1 MSRVLTVR
9 IDNELYKQL
18 KSLSMPPTRQLV
30 TNALIEYLSRLESKT
45 ESKVYAP
52 YTGVNRKENEDGYTN
67 TKRKV
72 DQILS
77 HLEAFN
83 GKS

>member
-9 IDNELYKQL
+9 LDDNLYKRL
-18 KSLSMPPTRQLV
+18 KSQSMPTRELV
-30 TNALIEYLSRLESKT
+30 TIVLTEYLSRLESKT
-45 ESKVYAP
+45 ESKVYTP

-72 DQILS
+72 NQILS

-83 GKS
+83 EKS

>member
-1 MSRVLTVR
+1 MPTRELVTIVLT
-9 IDNELYKQL
+9 
-18 KSLSMPPTRQLV
+18 
-30 TNALIEYLSRLESKT
+30 EYLSRLESKT

-67 TKRKV
+67 TKRKI

-77 HLEAFN
+77 HLEVFN
-83 GKS
+83 EKS

>member
-9 IDNELYKQL
+9 LDDNLYKRI
-18 KSLSMPPTRQLV
+18 KSQSMPTRELV
-30 TNALIEYLSRLESKT
+30 TIALTEYLFRLESKT